1 MFRINEKSDD
11 GVYEDYFMIIM
22 MMKFMKMIKLL
33 WRQLPI
39 QDSAMFRI
47 NEKSD
52 DLSDYDNMTEH
63 YDETMM
69 TYCVESFL
77 ERAGVDPTS
86 IYNNF
91 KKNCKWIIF

>member
-1 MFRINEKSDD
+1 
-11 GVYEDYFMIIM
+11 
-22 MMKFMKMIKLL
+22 
-33 WRQLPI
+33 
-39 QDSAMFRI
+39 MFRI

-77 ERAGVDPTS
+77 ERASVDPTL
-86 IYNNF
+86 
-91 KKNCKWIIF
+91 